1 MIGMQNA
8 TPAAIAVFV
17 LELAPA
23 AAFAFASDRV
33 ARAVDRLPAP
43 VRLAMPSLLVV
54 PYLVIA
60 LSRNILRWDWFVL
73 YAALPVV
80 IAWLLA
86 RAAAADPEQRGNWRD
101 AVILL
106 TLGVAVDLRWFD
118 SAWPSGLQALG
129 KILLVDAG
137 LYGFLAIRKLT
148 GTGFDFHLHWSDW
161 KAGLRELMFFA
172 PVVLALGLAL
182 GFIHPHTNLP
192 AIGKAAL
199 TWAGIFVFVAL
210 PEELFF
216 RAWVQNL
223 LERRLGRDSR
233 LDRRIDAVRPVTL
246 QQAIGTL
253 QLALRSA
260 GHDRGYLL
268 WPGVARATTGARV
281 NDYAHLCRL
290 AVVAVVLESAVYGP
304 TTVALRFRPVGDQ
317 TISHYRIVEK
327 RRRPGTLLVLFT
339 VQADS
344 RGTASIPI
352 QRANGGEARRGRRPR
367 SRGREVLE
375 LGRARRDCGSGGTA
389 RRRQLPTAA

>member
-1 MIGMQNA
+1 MQNA
-8 TPAAIAVFV
+8 TPAAIAALV
-17 LELAPA
+17 LELVPA
-23 AAFAFASDRV
+23 AAFAFASKRMV
-33 ARAVDRLPAP
+33 HAVERLPAP
-43 VRLAMPSLLVV
+43 VRVALPALLVM

-60 LSRNILRWDWFVL
+60 MSSSIFRWDWFVL

-86 RAAAADPEQRGNWRD
+86 RAAAADPQQLGNWRD

-161 KAGLRELMFFA
+161 KTGLRELVFFA
-172 PVVLALGLAL
+172 PAVLALGLAL

-223 LERRLGRDSR
+223 LERRLGRT
-233 LDRRIDAVRPVTL
+233 A
-246 QQAIGTL
+246 
-253 QLALRSA
+253 ALIVASMLFGLSHFNKRSA
-260 GHDRGYLL
+260 HFNWRYVLL
-268 WPGVARATTGARV
+268 ATIAGIFYGRAWR
-281 NDYAHLCRL
+281 
-290 AVVAVVLESAVYGP
+290 E
-304 TTVALRFRPVGDQ
+304 
-317 TISHYRIVEK
+317 
-327 RRRPGTLLVLFT
+327 RRRVPAST
-339 VQADS
+339 VTHTFVDW
-344 RGTASIPI
+344 
-352 QRANGGEARRGRRPR
+352 
-367 SRGREVLE
+367 LWW
-375 LGRARRDCGSGGTA
+375 LWF
-389 RRRQLPTAA
+389 